1 MKYLIAFLVCVL
13 AGVGIGWYWGH
24 STAISAYQRENLPKV
39 LAVSKDFIQQRAE
52 YNKLA
57 KPYEASGASRALWV
71 LQTLDTNDVEGAKS
85 ELVKTIANYYRTHQD
100 GGDTDILTAITAFAA
115 KDAALSNAIYH
126 K

>member
-39 LAVSKDFIQQRAE
+39 LAVSEAFVKQRAE
-52 YNKLA
+52 HDRLA
-57 KPYEASGASRALWV
+57 KPYEASGASKALWV
-71 LQTLDTNDVEGAKS
+71 LQSLDTNDVDGAKS
-85 ELVKTIANYYRTHQD
+85 ELVQTIANYYQTHRD
-100 GGDTDILTAITAFAA
+100 GGDTDILAAITAFAA